1 MRRRNTPDPL
11 APVNAPTWLV
21 VRDALNRPLEFTAL
35 APGADRRAI
44 LIQARADR
52 AAAGW
57 AVEDIGNHCA
67 FFFCSRDAERVRVG
81 TEMLEPRKT

>member
-21 VRDALNRPLEFTAL
+21 VRDALSRPLEVTAL
-35 APGADRRAI
+35 PENADRRAI
-44 LIQARADR
+44 LTQARADR

-57 AVEDIGNHCA
+57 AVEQMGRQCA
-67 FFFCSRDAERVRVG
+67 FFFCSCDGQRVMIG
-81 TEMLEPRKT
+81 MEMREPRKT